1 MIIIITSFLSVLGE
15 FADSWRKSCDAVVES
30 CTIKCPPALVVNWKS
45 KFESV
50 QIERDKSTALLFL
63 YGPALH
69 TPQK

>member
-1 MIIIITSFLSVLGE
+1 MIIIIITFLSVLGE
-15 FADSWRKSCDAVVES
+15 FADSWRKSCDVVVVED
-30 CTIKCPPALVVNWKS
+30 KCPPAFVVNWKS